1 MAGGGMINIDVGSVI
16 GALRDT
22 VKTIFPGPEERA
34 KADALLDEIARR
46 PDEAQIELNKIEAA
60 SASIFV
66 AGWRPFIGWV
76 CGVALAWH
84 YVAAPLF
91 VFMLEAF
98 GVKVTPPALDMATLV
113 TLLLTM
119 LGMSKLRTDEKIA
132 DAASNH

>member
-1 MAGGGMINIDVGSVI
+1 MSAIIDIGSVV
-16 GALRDT
+16 GALREA
-22 VKTIFPGPEERA
+22 VGRIFPSPEEKA
-34 KADALLDEIARR
+34 KAQQILDQIAAR

-84 YVAAPLF
+84 YIAAPLF
-91 VFMLEAF
+91 VFVLEAF
-98 GVKVTPPALDMATLV
+98 GVKISPPELDIATLV

-132 DAASNH
+132 DAAGNH